1 MQSSVTMLDL
11 LKKVLEKKGSDLHI
25 APGSPPRIRIMGDLV
40 PLNEYGILTP
50 ADTKRL
56 IYSVLT
62 DIQKKRL
69 EEDWELDFS
78 FGIKGVARFRG
89 NAYFQRQSLAAAFRL
104 IPFEIPSFDKLGLPK
119 VIESFAHK
127 DKGLVLVTGPTGSGK
142 STTLASLLKIINDT
156 YSYHIITIEDPI
168 EFVYEHNKSL
178 VTQRELGT
186 DTKSFARALRAALR
200 EDPDVILV
208 GEMRDPETIEAA
220 LTAAETG
227 HLVFST
233 LHTNST
239 IETINRI
246 VDVFPAEKQA
256 QIRTQLSFVLVGA
269 VAQKLLKRKDGKG
282 RIAAVEVFIPT
293 PAIRNLIRENKLH
306 QIYSMMQ
313 TGQAATGMIT
323 LNQHLAELYVND
335 LIDLEEAK
343 KISPDHKELESLIKS
358 LSKGR

>member
-1 MQSSVTMLDL
+1 MGVNMLQL
-11 LKKVLEKKGSDLHI
+11 LKEIVERKASDLHI
-25 APGSPPRIRIMGDLV
+25 APGSPPRIRIMGELV
-40 PLNEYGILTP
+40 PLTEYGILSAT
-50 ADTKRL
+50 DTKNL

-62 DIQKKRL
+62 DAQKKRL
-69 EEDWELDFS
+69 EEELELDFS
-78 FGIKGVARFRG
+78 FGIKNVARFRG

-104 IPFEIPSFDKLGLPK
+104 IPFEVPDFDSLGLPPVVK
-119 VIESFAHK
+119 NFAHK

-142 STTLASLLKIINDT
+142 STTLASLIKIINDT
-156 YSYHIITIEDPI
+156 YPYHIITIEDPI
-168 EFVYEHNKSL
+168 EFIYNHNKSL
-178 VTQRELGT
+178 ITQRELGS
-186 DTKSFARALRAALR
+186 DTKSFARALRASLR

-246 VDVFPAEKQA
+246 VDVFPAEKQS

-269 VAQKLLKRKDGKG
+269 VAQKLLKRKDGRG
-282 RIAAVEVFIPT
+282 RAVAAEVFIPT

-313 TGQAATGMIT
+313 TGQASTGMIT
-323 LNQHLAELYVND
+323 MNQSLAKLY
-335 LIDLEEAK
+335 LEGIIDLEEAK
-343 KISPDHKELESLIKS
+343 KVSPDPKELETLIRAYS
-358 LSKGR
+358 R

>member
-1 MQSSVTMLDL
+1 MVEL
-11 LKKVLEKKGSDLHI
+11 LKALIENKGSDLHI
-25 APGSPPRIRIMGDLV
+25 TPDSPPRIRVMGELV
-40 PLNEYGILTP
+40 PLPGYDKLSP
-50 ADTKRL
+50 SDTKKL
-56 IYSVLT
+56 IYSILT
-62 DIQKKRL
+62 DSQKKKL
-69 EEDWELDFS
+69 EEELELDFS
-78 FGIKGVARFRG
+78 FGIRDLARFRG
-89 NAYFQRQSLAAAFRL
+89 NAYFQRQTLAAVFRL
-104 IPFEIPSFDKLGLPK
+104 IPYEIPDFDTLGLPS
-119 VIESFAHK
+119 VIKSFAHK

-142 STTLASLLKIINDT
+142 STTLASLIKIINDT
-156 YSYHIITIEDPI
+156 YRYHIITIEDPI
-168 EFVYEHNKSL
+168 EFTYKHNKSL
-178 VTQRELGT
+178 INQRELGT

-246 VDVFPAEKQA
+246 VDVFPAEKQG

-269 VAQKLLKRKDGKG
+269 VSQKLLKRRDGRG
-282 RIAAVEVFIPT
+282 RVAATEVFIPT

-313 TGQAATGMIT
+313 TGQASTGMIT
-323 LNQHLAELYVND
+323 MNQSLAKLYTQGI
-335 LIDLEEAK
+335 IDMEEAK
-343 KISPDHKELESLIKS
+343 KISPDTKELESLIKAY
-358 LSKGR
+358 KG

>member
-1 MQSSVTMLDL
+1 MAAVKMTDL
-11 LKKVLEKKGSDLHI
+11 LKEVVNRKGSDLHL
-25 APGSPPRIRIMGDLV
+25 APGSPPRVRVMGELV
-40 PLNEYGILTP
+40 PLEEYGILTP
-50 ADTKRL
+50 ADTKNL

-62 DIQKKRL
+62 DAQKKRL
-69 EEDWELDFS
+69 EEELELDFS
-78 FGIKGVARFRG
+78 FGIKHIGRFRG
-89 NAYFQRQSLAAAFRL
+89 NAYFQRQTLAAAFRL
-104 IPFEIPSFDKLGLPK
+104 IPYEIPPFESLGLPE
-119 VIESFAHK
+119 VIKSFAHK

-142 STTLASLLKIINDT
+142 STTLASLIEIINQT
-156 YSYHIITIEDPI
+156 YPYHIITIEDPI
-168 EFVYEHNKSL
+168 EFVYEHKKSL
-178 VTQRELGT
+178 ITQRELGN

-246 VDVFPAEKQA
+246 VDVFPAEKQS

-269 VAQKLLKRKDGKG
+269 VAQKLIKRKDGRG
-282 RIAAVEVFIPT
+282 RVAATEVFIPT

-313 TGQAATGMIT
+313 TGQAATGMVT
-323 LNQHLAELYVND
+323 MNQNLAKLLVEGI
-335 LIDLEEAK
+335 IDLEEAK
-343 KISPDHKELESLIKS
+343 RISPDQKELETLVRAY
-358 LSKGR
+358 SK

>member
-1 MQSSVTMLDL
+1 MLNL
-11 LKKVLEKKGSDLHI
+11 LKEVVERKGSDLHI
-25 APGSPPRIRIMGDLV
+25 APGSPPRIRVVGELI
-40 PLNEYGILTP
+40 PLNEYGVLTP
-50 ADTKRL
+50 TDTKNL

-62 DIQKKRL
+62 DAQKKRL
-69 EEDWELDFS
+69 EEEFEIDFS
-78 FGIKGVARFRG
+78 FEMKDVARFRG
-89 NAYFQRQSLAAAFRL
+89 NAYFQRQSLAAVFRL
-104 IPFEIPSFDKLGLPK
+104 VPFEIPDFDTLGLPSIIK
-119 VIESFAHK
+119 SFAHK
-127 DKGLVLVTGPTGSGK
+127 DRGLVLVTGPTGSGK
-142 STTLASLLKIINDT
+142 STTLASLIKIINET
-156 YSYHIITIEDPI
+156 YPYHVITIEDPI
-168 EFVYEHNKSL
+168 EFIYKHNRSL
-178 VTQRELGT
+178 ISQRELGS

-269 VAQKLLKRKDGKG
+269 VAQKLIKRKDGRG
-282 RIAAVEVFIPT
+282 RVAATEVFIPT

-323 LNQHLAELYVND
+323 MNQSLAKLVTEGI
-335 LIDLEEAK
+335 IDTEEAK
-343 KISPDHKELESLIKS
+343 KISPDTKELETLIKAYTS
-358 LSKGR
+358 

>member
-1 MQSSVTMLDL
+1 MLQL
-11 LKKVLEKKGSDLHI
+11 LREVVERKGSDLHI
-25 APGSPPRIRIMGDLV
+25 APGSPPRVRILGELV
-40 PLNEYGILTP
+40 PLTEYGVLSAT
-50 ADTKRL
+50 DTKNL

-62 DIQKKRL
+62 DSQKKRL
-69 EEDWELDFS
+69 EEELEIDFS
-78 FGIKGVARFRG
+78 FGMKDIARFRG

-104 IPFEIPSFDKLGLPK
+104 IPFEIPDFDNLGLPS
-119 VIESFAHK
+119 VIKSFAHK

-142 STTLASLLKIINDT
+142 STTLASLIKIINDT
-156 YSYHIITIEDPI
+156 YPYHVITIEDPI
-168 EFVYEHNKSL
+168 EFVYQHNKSL
-178 VTQRELGT
+178 ITQRELGN

-200 EDPDVILV
+200 EDPDVILL

-282 RIAAVEVFIPT
+282 RVAATEVFIPT

-313 TGQAATGMIT
+313 TGQASTGMIT
-323 LNQHLAELYVND
+323 MNQSLAKLCVEGI
-335 LIDLEEAK
+335 IDFEEAQ
-343 KISPDHKELESLIKS
+343 KISPDTKELETLIKAYS
-358 LSKGR
+358 V

>member
-1 MQSSVTMLDL
+1 MARGIVDL
-11 LKKVLEKKGSDLHI
+11 LKEVVDRKASDLHI
-25 APGSPPRIRIMGDLV
+25 APGSPPRLRINGDLV
-40 PLNEYGILTP
+40 PLTEYGVLS
-50 ADTKRL
+50 ASDTKNL

-62 DIQKKRL
+62 DMQKKKL
-69 EEDWELDFS
+69 EEELELDFS

-89 NAYFQRQSLAAAFRL
+89 NAYYQRSSLAAAFRL
-104 IPFEIPSFDKLGLPK
+104 IPFSIPPFSELGLPS
-119 VIESFAHK
+119 VIETFAHK

-142 STTLASLLKIINDT
+142 STTLASLLDIVNET
-156 YSYHIITIEDPI
+156 YPYHIITIEDPI
-168 EFVYEHNKSL
+168 EFVYEHKKSL
-178 VTQRELGT
+178 VTQRELGS

-246 VDVFPAEKQA
+246 VDVFPAEKQS
-256 QIRTQLSFVLVGA
+256 QVRTQLSFVLIGA
-269 VAQKLLKRKDGKG
+269 IAQKLLKRKDGRG
-282 RIAAVEVFIPT
+282 RVVAAEVFIPT

-306 QIYSMMQ
+306 QIYSLMQ

-323 LNQHLAELYVND
+323 MNQSLAKLYLD
-335 LIDLEEAK
+335 GLIDLEEAK
-343 KISPDHKELESLIKS
+343 RVSPDPKELESLIRAY
-358 LSKGR
+358 SKGI

>member
-1 MQSSVTMLDL
+1 MQQSKMAEL
-11 LKKVLEKKGSDLHI
+11 LKKVVELKGSDLHI
-25 APGSPPRIRIMGDLV
+25 APGSPPRVRVLGELIPIEGYQ
-40 PLNEYGILTP
+40 PLTP
-50 ADTKRL
+50 ADTKNL

-62 DIQKKRL
+62 DAQKKRL
-69 EEDWELDFS
+69 EEELELDFS
-78 FGIKGVARFRG
+78 FGIKNIGRFRG
-89 NAYFQRQSLAAAFRL
+89 NAYFQRQTLAAAFRL
-104 IPFEIPSFDKLGLPK
+104 IPSEAPEFESLGLPK
-119 VIESFAHK
+119 VIKSFAHK

-142 STTLASLLKIINDT
+142 STTLASLIEIINRT
-156 YSYHIITIEDPI
+156 YPYHVITIEDPI
-168 EFVYEHNKSL
+168 EFVYEHKKSL
-178 VTQRELGT
+178 ITQRELGS

-256 QIRTQLSFVLVGA
+256 QVRTQLSFVLVGT
-269 VAQKLLKRKDGKG
+269 VAQKLLKRKDRRG
-282 RIAAVEVFIPT
+282 RVAVTEVFIPT

-306 QIYSMMQ
+306 QIYSLMQ
-313 TGQAATGMIT
+313 TGQASTGMVT
-323 LNQHLAELYVND
+323 MNQSLAKLY
-335 LIDLEEAK
+335 LEGIIELEEAK
-343 KISPDHKELESLIKS
+343 KVSPDQKELETLIRAY
-358 LSKGR
+358 SK

>member
-1 MQSSVTMLDL
+1 MSTTTMLQL
-11 LKKVLEKKGSDLHI
+11 LREVVERRASDLHI
-25 APGSPPRIRIMGDLV
+25 APGSPPRVRILGELV
-40 PLNEYGILTP
+40 PLPEYGTLSPT
-50 ADTKRL
+50 DTKSL
-56 IYSVLT
+56 IYSILT
-62 DIQKKRL
+62 DAQKKRL
-69 EEDWELDFS
+69 EEELEIDFS
-78 FGIKGVARFRG
+78 FGIKNIARFRG
-89 NAYFQRQSLAAAFRL
+89 NAYFQRQSLAAAFRM
-104 IPFEIPSFDKLGLPK
+104 IPFEIPEFDSLGLPSIIK
-119 VIESFAHK
+119 SFAHK

-142 STTLASLLKIINDT
+142 STTLASLIKIINDT
-156 YSYHIITIEDPI
+156 YPYHIITIEDPI
-168 EFVYEHNKSL
+168 EFVYNHNKSL
-178 VTQRELGT
+178 ITQRELGS
-186 DTKSFARALRAALR
+186 DTKSFAKALRAALR

-269 VAQKLLKRKDGKG
+269 VAQKLLKRRDGRG
-282 RIAAVEVFIPT
+282 RVAAAEVFIPT

-313 TGQAATGMIT
+313 TGQATTGMIT
-323 LNQHLAELYVND
+323 LNQSLARLYSEG
-335 LIDLEEAK
+335 LISLDEAK
-343 KISPDHKELESLIKS
+343 RVSPDVRELESLIKNYI
-358 LSKGR
+358 

>member
-1 MQSSVTMLDL
+1 MAVSMLQL
-11 LKKVLEKKGSDLHI
+11 LKEVVERKASDLHI
-25 APGSPPRIRIMGDLV
+25 APGSPPRIRILGDLV
-40 PLNEYGILTP
+40 PLTEYGVLSAT
-50 ADTKRL
+50 DTKNL

-62 DIQKKRL
+62 DAQKKKL
-69 EEDWELDFS
+69 EEELELDFS
-78 FGIKGVARFRG
+78 FGIKNIARFRG

-104 IPFEIPSFDKLGLPK
+104 IPFEIPDFDSLGLPPVVK
-119 VIESFAHK
+119 NFAHK

-142 STTLASLLKIINDT
+142 STTLASLIKIINDT
-156 YSYHIITIEDPI
+156 YPYHIITIEDPI
-168 EFVYEHNKSL
+168 EFVYNHNKSL
-178 VTQRELGT
+178 ITQRELGS
-186 DTKSFARALRAALR
+186 DTKSFARALRASLR

-246 VDVFPAEKQA
+246 VDVFPAEKQS

-269 VAQKLLKRKDGKG
+269 VAQKLLKRKDGRG
-282 RIAAVEVFIPT
+282 RVAAAEVFIPT

-313 TGQAATGMIT
+313 TGQASTGMIT
-323 LNQHLAELYVND
+323 MNQSLAKLCVEGI
-335 LIDLEEAK
+335 IDIEEAK
-343 KISPDHKELESLIKS
+343 KASPDVKELETLIRAYS
-358 LSKGR
+358 T